1 MFIFNFM
8 DYSSIRICRYLK
20 LVENAKSAILIYLQL
35 EILKKEISL
44 TNYKNIKFC
53 VFN

>member
-1 MFIFNFM
+1 MFIFNYM